1 VEDTSQSPATVTGVI
16 SDAVAADLV
25 VVHGI
30 ASQDIVADIT
40 SHTTITDWAQGPI
53 SLQEITEGDVVT
65 VQGIIDR
72 ALGEITVTDS
82 LTRYVP

>member
-30 ASQDIVADIT
+30 ASQDIVADIA
-40 SHTTITDWAQGPI
+40 SHTSITDWAQGPI